1 MNVDFIKKNF
11 SEYKKTSRK
20 QFYYLTEQYKERYTF
35 SKKQEKNM
43 KASFNSTMKDIHR
56 PPHIFITLDELESYL
71 KNPKSSTEKDT
82 LKYISYDIFVE
93 FTEQKDKEKKKETDY
108 SEIYEEYFDR
118 YINTLSNKSLGFAS
132 LYSVKELHN
141 EAVTRIEEIEEKI
154 EKEKVYHPLE
164 IDIFLVYDVGNTKAF
179 HAMCVFK
186 FENFYYEF
194 SHSEGGGNVGYLS
207 DKTLPKLKNE
217 FGKYEVG
224 GKNSGKFATRIC
236 NKIIPTSISK
246 KITLQTLLNISM
258 LWWSETDACAKT
270 TFPGSCTGLVET
282 VIVLTG
288 LNNLCDNV
296 GVHNSVNLSFNNKK
310 SPKRR
315 SPRKSPKR
323 RSPRKS
329 SKRRSPRKSS
339 KRRSPRKSPKRR
351 SPRKSSKR
359 RSPRKSPKRRFPR
372 KSPKRRFPRD

>member
-11 SEYKKTSRK
+11 SEYNKTSQK
-20 QFYYLTEQYKERYTF
+20 KFDSLTEQYKERYTF
-35 SKKQEKNM
+35 SDKQEKNM
-43 KASFNSTMKDIHR
+43 KASFDSTMKDIQLR
-56 PPHIFITLDELESYL
+56 PHIFITLDELESYL

-93 FTEQKDKEKKKETDY
+93 FTKQKDEEKKKKTDY
-108 SEIYEEYFDR
+108 SEIYEKYFDR

-132 LYSVKELHN
+132 LYSGKKLYN
-141 EAVTRIEEIEEKI
+141 EAVTRIETIEEKI
-154 EKEKVYHPLE
+154 ALQKKKKKVYHPLE
-164 IDIFLVYDVGNTKAF
+164 IDIFLVYDVGNTQAF

-186 FENFYYEF
+186 FENFYYDF
-194 SHSEGGGNVGYLS
+194 NHSVGGGNVGYLS
-207 DKTLPKLKNE
+207 DETLQKLKNE
-217 FGKYEVG
+217 FGKYEFG
-224 GKNSGKFATRIC
+224 DGNFATRIC
-236 NKIIPTSISK
+236 NKIIPTNISK
-246 KITLQTLLNISM
+246 NITLQTLLNISM
-258 LWWSETDACAKT
+258 LWWSKTDACAKT

-288 LNNLCDNV
+288 LNELCDNV
-296 GVHNSVNLSFNNKK
+296 GVHNSVSLSFKNKK

-329 SKRRSPRKSS
+329 PRRRSPRKSP

-351 SPRKSSKR
+351 SPRKSPRR
-359 RSPRKSPKRRFPR
+359 RSPRN
-372 KSPKRRFPRD
+372 